1 MYVVVGSNHL
11 QKKCLVY
18 FYLLMLNA
26 LETRL
31 LINESEMNGENVVCK
46 LSLIKYKKYYFSF
59 KGSTFEIMIWDVNMP
74 KCQLAD
80 DQIHLQAF

>member
-1 MYVVVGSNHL
+1 MYVVVGSNHS
-11 QKKCLVY
+11 QKMCLLY
-18 FYLLMLNA
+18 FYLLNA

-31 LINESEMNGENVVCK
+31 LINESEMNGETVVCK
-46 LSLIKYKKYYFSF
+46 LSLIKCKKYYFSF

-80 DQIHLQAF
+80 DQIHSQAF

>member
-11 QKKCLVY
+11 QKMCLVY
-18 FYLLMLNA
+18 FYLLNA

-31 LINESEMNGENVVCK
+31 LINESEMNGENGVSK
-46 LSLIKYKKYYFSF
+46 LRVSLIKYKKYYFSF

-80 DQIHLQAF
+80 DQIHSQAF

>member
-1 MYVVVGSNHL
+1 MFGLFLS
-11 QKKCLVY
+11 
-18 FYLLMLNA
+18 FNA

-31 LINESEMNGENVVCK
+31 LINESEMNGENGVSK
-46 LSLIKYKKYYFSF
+46 LRVSLIKYKKYYFSF

-80 DQIHLQAF
+80 DQIHSQAF